1 MAEIVS
7 FKSFLSRGLGREL
20 NSQAFRLRRATA

>member
-7 FKSFLSRGLGREL
+7 FKLKKTVLSEQKL
-20 NSQAFRLRRATA
+20 A